1 MRRDCIG
8 SIIPL
13 SLLGKMALVLILGG
27 SILFSCSREKSEA
40 GEEEQRVL
48 IGFSAA
54 TETFLLERW
63 DRDIQIFLS
72 SARALGAE
80 VILQKAEGDAMGQIP
95 QIEYLIDEGV
105 DVLVVIPHDM
115 KLLAGILRKAE
126 DRGIPVLAYDRP
138 IMGVPISGY
147 VSFDNREVGR
157 LLSRALMREVPGGN
171 YLIVNG
177 SVRDNNSYEV
187 NRGVYEVLQPSL
199 DSGEITVMEEIW
211 LDEWSSDEAFEKIS
225 RVMNE
230 NRDIQAISAAND
242 QIADAAIRVLSERQ
256 LAGEVA
262 VVGQDA
268 DLLSCQRVVE
278 GSQLMTVYKPIS
290 RLAERAATLALAF
303 ARGERPE
310 PDQTLDNGS
319 ETPIPYYVE
328 TPVPVFRETMD
339 ETVIKDGFHSKDE
352 VYRSY

>member
-1 MRRDCIG
+1 MKKIG
-8 SIIPL
+8 MGRMV
-13 SLLGKMALVLILGG
+13 LLFVGAVLV
-27 SILFSCSREKSEA
+27 FSCQRQEEKTVHKN
-40 GEEEQRVL
+40 GPVL

-72 SARALGAE
+72 SARDRGAE
-80 VILQKAEGDAMGQIP
+80 VIMQKAEGDAQGQIP
-95 QIEYLIDEGV
+95 QIEYLIDQDV

-115 KLLAGILRKAE
+115 ELLAGVLKKAE
-126 DRGIPVLAYDRP
+126 ARGIPVLAYDRP
-138 IMGVPISGY
+138 IMGVPITGY

-157 LLSRALMREVPGGN
+157 LLSRALMDVVPRGN

-199 DSGEITVMEEIW
+199 DSGDITVAEEIW
-211 LDEWSSDEAFEKIS
+211 LDEWSYDEAFEKIG
-225 RVMNE
+225 RVLND
-230 NRDIQAISAAND
+230 NQNIQAISAAND
-242 QIADAAIRVLSERQ
+242 QIADAAIRALAERQ

-268 DLLSCQRVVE
+268 DLLSCQRIIE
-278 GSQLMTVYKPIS
+278 GTQLMTVYKSIP
-290 RLAERAATLALAF
+290 RLADRAAELAVAL

-310 PDQTLDNGS
+310 PEQTLDNGS
-319 ETPIPYYVE
+319 ESPIPYYVE
-328 TPVPVFRETMD
+328 EPIPVYRDTMD
-339 ETVIKDGFHSKDE
+339 ETVIKDGFHSREE
-352 VYRSY
+352 VYRTY